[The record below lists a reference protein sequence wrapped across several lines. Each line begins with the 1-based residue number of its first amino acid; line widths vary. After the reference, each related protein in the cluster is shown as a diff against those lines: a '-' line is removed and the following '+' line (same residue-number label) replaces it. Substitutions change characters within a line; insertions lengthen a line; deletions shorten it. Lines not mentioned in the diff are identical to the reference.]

1 MAKYYG
7 NVGFAG
13 ETVETK
19 PGVWIESIIERPY
32 YGDEVRNTRKLQP
45 SDGVN
50 DNINIAINLSIV
62 ADPYAVE
69 NMYMMRYA
77 TYKGAKWKIT
87 DVEPQHPRLLLTL
100 GGLYNGK

>member
-7 NVGFAG
+7 NVGFA

-19 PGVWIESIIERPY
+19 PGVWESRIVERPY

-45 SDGVN
+45 SGGVN
-50 DNINIAINLSIV
+50 DNLNIAVNLSIV
-62 ADPYAVE
+62 ADPYANL

-87 DVEPQHPRLLLTL
+87 DVEPQFPRLLLTL
-100 GGLYNGK
+100 GGLWNG